1 MKSYISCAGAEGGL
15 WASEELPAPR
25 RGANLYGILIED
37 VQNDPSRVNRSP
49 RQPASVNPRIMG
61 RIPAFRGC
69 DPMTAASGE
78 LPGWIKDI
86 RTYVYLKLWMYY
98 RVTKGLM

>member
-1 MKSYISCAGAEGGL
+1 
-15 WASEELPAPR
+15 
-25 RGANLYGILIED
+25 
-37 VQNDPSRVNRSP
+37 
-49 RQPASVNPRIMG
+49 
-61 RIPAFRGC
+61 
-69 DPMTAASGE
+69 MTAASGE

>member
-49 RQPASVNPRIMG
+49 RQPASVNPG
-61 RIPAFRGC
+61 LW
-69 DPMTAASGE
+69 AAYQHFEG
-78 LPGWIKDI
+78 
-86 RTYVYLKLWMYY
+86 
-98 RVTKGLM
+98 VTR